1 MNTEKFIGSIFLEK
15 YKIIKLIEKG
25 GMDSEVYLAENLEYH
40 DDTYFSQKYK
50 YSAIK
55 VIRKTHT
62 TTSDHWN
69 RILDEGVTNA
79 RLNVSDYVVKLY
91 DFSVSSD
98 NATVI
103 LVLEYLDGPS
113 LKKMIRS
120 RGNLTPF
127 EALSILEKIVLGLK
141 DMHQKDR
148 IIIHRDLKPENILM
162 SKDLLDVKI
171 ADFGISSVVLK
182 ETENRE
188 ILTNENNFF
197 GTIPYLT
204 PDLVKKHTIGDKQV
218 PIITKQYD
226 FHALGVILYEMLVG
240 DKPFEIL
247 DENDPKIIFYFK
259 KYDITPLPK
268 INSNIKSCIENIFLK
283 LTASRNEDLYLR
295 YTDANEILVD
305 IRSAIDNILSDTKK
319 FPILKPYSKRLYQKD
334 ILVDFK
340 KRFNFSKSFF
350 KEKIFFSL
358 LTISILIFFIFIIV
372 FILNF
377 ALSW

>member
-25 GMDSEVYLAENLEYH
+25 GMDSEIYLAENLEYH
-40 DDTYFSQKYK
+40 DDTYFSQKHK

-55 VIRKTHT
+55 IIRKTHT

-91 DFSVSSD
+91 DFSVSPD
-98 NATVI
+98 NTTVI

-148 IIIHRDLKPENILM
+148 IIIHRDLKPENILL

-204 PDLVKKHTIGDKQV
+204 PDLIKKHTVDNKQV

-268 INSNIKSCIENIFLK
+268 INPKIKVCIENIFLK
-283 LTASRNEDLYLR
+283 LTASRNGDLYLR
-295 YTDANEILVD
+295 YNDADEILVD
-305 IRSAIDNILSDTKK
+305 IKNATEQILSNSEKCA
-319 FPILKPYSKRLYQKD
+319 ILKPYSKRVYQKD
-334 ILVDFK
+334 LLIDLK
-340 KRFNFSKSFF
+340 KRFNFSKLFF
-350 KEKIFFSL
+350 KEKMFFSM
-358 LTISILIFFIFIIV
+358 LTISVIIFIIFIFV
-372 FILNF
+372 FVLKL
-377 ALSW
+377 AL

>member
-25 GMDSEVYLAENLEYH
+25 GMDSEIYLAENLEYH
-40 DDTYFSQKYK
+40 DDTYFSQKHK

-55 VIRKTHT
+55 IIRKTHT

-91 DFSVSSD
+91 DFSVSPD
-98 NATVI
+98 NTTVI

-148 IIIHRDLKPENILM
+148 IIIHRDLKPENILL

-204 PDLVKKHTIGDKQV
+204 PDLIKKHTVDNKQV

-268 INSNIKSCIENIFLK
+268 INPKIKVCIENIFLK
-283 LTASRNEDLYLR
+283 LTASRNGDLYLR
-295 YTDANEILVD
+295 YNDADEILVD
-305 IRSAIDNILSDTKK
+305 IKNATEQILSNSEKCA
-319 FPILKPYSKRLYQKD
+319 ILKPYSKRVYQKD
-334 ILVDFK
+334 LLIDLK
-340 KRFNFSKSFF
+340 KRFNFSKLFF
-350 KEKIFFSL
+350 KEKMFFAM
-358 LTISILIFFIFIIV
+358 LTISVIIFIIFIFV
-372 FILNF
+372 FVLKL
-377 ALSW
+377 AL